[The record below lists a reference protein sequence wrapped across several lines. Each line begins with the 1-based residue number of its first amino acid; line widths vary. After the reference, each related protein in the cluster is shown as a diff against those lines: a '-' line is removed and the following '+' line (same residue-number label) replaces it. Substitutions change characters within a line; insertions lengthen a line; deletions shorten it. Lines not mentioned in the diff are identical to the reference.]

1 MNHALPS
8 ESYIARLDYLAFNG
22 KVCSSVEY
30 SDEQRFLEDLKESL
44 YHGEPLCV
52 VLYRD
57 RNGKTISRAFL
68 NDLDTLPKGLFICKC
83 DHVGQ
88 SQSYAKFPGF
98 SGHPSHNKC
107 GCRHLYPGLEQEN
120 HLHNRIPGNQ
130 STITPD
136 HGIYRKQ
143 SAEIQACGS

>member
-57 RNGKTISRAFL
+57 GNGKK
-68 NDLDTLPKGLFICKC
+68 N
-83 DHVGQ
+83 
-88 SQSYAKFPGF
+88 
-98 SGHPSHNKC
+98 
-107 GCRHLYPGLEQEN
+107 
-120 HLHNRIPGNQ
+120 
-130 STITPD
+130 D
-136 HGIYRKQ
+136 HGYLNKIEQKKKT
-143 SAEIQACGS
+143 I

>member
-52 VLYRD
+52 VLFPCVSERP
-57 RNGKTISRAFL
+57 G
-68 NDLDTLPKGLFICKC
+68 
-83 DHVGQ
+83 
-88 SQSYAKFPGF
+88 YAA
-98 SGHPSHNKC
+98 
-107 GCRHLYPGLEQEN
+107 Q
-120 HLHNRIPGNQ
+120 
-130 STITPD
+130 
-136 HGIYRKQ
+136 GIF
-143 SAEIQACGS
+143 C

>member
-57 RNGKTISRAFL
+57 QNGKTISRAFL
-68 NDLDTLPKGLFICKC
+68 NDLDIAPENTIPCE
-83 DHVGQ
+83 
-88 SQSYAKFPGF
+88 SAMA
-98 SGHPSHNKC
+98 SGAGSL
-107 GCRHLYPGLEQEN
+107 RALAAD
-120 HLHNRIPGNQ
+120 RRW
-130 STITPD
+130 TISS
-136 HGIYRKQ
+136 R
-143 SAEIQACGS
+143 

>member
-1 MNHALPS
+1 MNNALPS

-57 RNGKTISRAFL
+57 RDGKTISRTFL
-68 NDLDTLPKGLFICKC
+68 NDLDTLPKGLFVEDSSHRKPP
-83 DHVGQ
+83 
-88 SQSYAKFPGF
+88 AM
-98 SGHPSHNKC
+98 HPKKKEHEPE
-107 GCRHLYPGLEQEN
+107 R
-120 HLHNRIPGNQ
+120 
-130 STITPD
+130 
-136 HGIYRKQ
+136 
-143 SAEIQACGS
+143 

>member
-1 MNHALPS
+1 MNKALPS

-68 NDLDTLPKGLFICKC
+68 NDLDTLPKGLSVE
-83 DHVGQ
+83 DN
-88 SQSYAKFPGF
+88 P
-98 SGHPSHNKC
+98 
-107 GCRHLYPGLEQEN
+107 
-120 HLHNRIPGNQ
+120 
-130 STITPD
+130 
-136 HGIYRKQ
+136 YRKLP
-143 SAEIQACGS
+143 AMAPKKKEHEPER

>member
-22 KVCSSVEY
+22 KVCSSVAY

-57 RNGKTISRAFL
+57 RDGKT
-68 NDLDTLPKGLFICKC
+68 
-83 DHVGQ
+83 
-88 SQSYAKFPGF
+88 
-98 SGHPSHNKC
+98 
-107 GCRHLYPGLEQEN
+107 
-120 HLHNRIPGNQ
+120 NRKRDDALKKLKKILGN
-130 STITPD
+130 
-136 HGIYRKQ
+136 
-143 SAEIQACGS
+143 A

>member
-1 MNHALPS
+1 MNQALPS

-57 RNGKTISRAFL
+57 RCVSERPGYT
-68 NDLDTLPKGLFICKC
+68 
-83 DHVGQ
+83 
-88 SQSYAKFPGF
+88 AKRTF
-98 SGHPSHNKC
+98 C
-107 GCRHLYPGLEQEN
+107 
-120 HLHNRIPGNQ
+120 
-130 STITPD
+130 
-136 HGIYRKQ
+136 
-143 SAEIQACGS
+143 

>member
-68 NDLDTLPKGLFICKC
+68 NDLDTLPKGLLIEDDPHRKPP
-83 DHVGQ
+83 
-88 SQSYAKFPGF
+88 AM
-98 SGHPSHNKC
+98 HPKKKEHEPE
-107 GCRHLYPGLEQEN
+107 R
-120 HLHNRIPGNQ
+120 
-130 STITPD
+130 
-136 HGIYRKQ
+136 
-143 SAEIQACGS
+143 

>member
-8 ESYIARLDYLAFNG
+8 KSYIARLDYLAFNG

-57 RNGKTISRAFL
+57 RTGKTISCAFL
-68 NDLDTLPKGLFICKC
+68 NDLDTLPKGLSVEDDPHRKLP
-83 DHVGQ
+83 
-88 SQSYAKFPGF
+88 AMAPK
-98 SGHPSHNKC
+98 KK
-107 GCRHLYPGLEQEN
+107 EQEPT
-120 HLHNRIPGNQ
+120 R
-130 STITPD
+130 
-136 HGIYRKQ
+136 
-143 SAEIQACGS
+143 

>member
-44 YHGEPLCV
+44 YHGVPLCV

-57 RNGKTISRAFL
+57 QNGKTISRAFL
-68 NDLDTLPKGLFICKC
+68 NDLDTLPKGLFVEDDPHRKPP
-83 DHVGQ
+83 
-88 SQSYAKFPGF
+88 AM
-98 SGHPSHNKC
+98 HPKKKEHEPE
-107 GCRHLYPGLEQEN
+107 R
-120 HLHNRIPGNQ
+120 
-130 STITPD
+130 
-136 HGIYRKQ
+136 
-143 SAEIQACGS
+143 

>member
-1 MNHALPS
+1 MKHDEPRTAERKFYCQTGLFGFQ
-8 ESYIARLDYLAFNG
+8 RK

-68 NDLDTLPKGLFICKC
+68 NDLDTLPKGLFIE
-83 DHVGQ
+83 D
-88 SQSYAKFPGF
+88 S
-98 SGHPSHNKC
+98 SH
-107 GCRHLYPGLEQEN
+107 
-120 HLHNRIPGNQ
+120 
-130 STITPD
+130 
-136 HGIYRKQ
+136 RKPKERGE
-143 SAEIQACGS
+143 AR

>member
-44 YHGEPLCV
+44 YHGEPLYV

-57 RNGKTISRAFL
+57 RTAR
-68 NDLDTLPKGLFICKC
+68 P
-83 DHVGQ
+83 
-88 SQSYAKFPGF
+88 FPVRF
-98 SGHPSHNKC
+98 
-107 GCRHLYPGLEQEN
+107 
-120 HLHNRIPGNQ
+120 
-130 STITPD
+130 
-136 HGIYRKQ
+136 
-143 SAEIQACGS
+143 

>member
-1 MNHALPS
+1 MKVRHDPPVHPGDNGKQGDERFRAIQKYPTATDTAIKRS
-8 ESYIARLDYLAFNG
+8 RLDYLAFNG

-68 NDLDTLPKGLFICKC
+68 NDLDTLPKGLFIE
-83 DHVGQ
+83 D
-88 SQSYAKFPGF
+88 S
-98 SGHPSHNKC
+98 SH
-107 GCRHLYPGLEQEN
+107 
-120 HLHNRIPGNQ
+120 
-130 STITPD
+130 
-136 HGIYRKQ
+136 RKPKERGE
-143 SAEIQACGS
+143 AR

>member
-1 MNHALPS
+1 MNQALPS

-22 KVCSSVEY
+22 KVCSSVAY

-68 NDLDTLPKGLFICKC
+68 NDLDTLPKGLFIE
-83 DHVGQ
+83 D
-88 SQSYAKFPGF
+88 SSP
-98 SGHPSHNKC
+98 
-107 GCRHLYPGLEQEN
+107 
-120 HLHNRIPGNQ
+120 
-130 STITPD
+130 
-136 HGIYRKQ
+136 RKPKERGE
-143 SAEIQACGS
+143 AR